1 MTFSRSA
8 YNSTK
13 TFLDPPAYHSDVNR
27 AHTHT
32 RPCVSS
38 ARFLQQGPSGAS
50 RSVHWNTRCV
60 VYSACLSR
68 RNCLDKSE
76 RSVLI
81 PVCRLESAAAEI
93 VRFVK
98 INKSSSSL
106 LGFLKEVLLFLA
118 EGLVS
123 PGKTVGFLYTA
134 MCRQTDFL
142 AQTVNYITW
151 IFTITSRQVHMVTSG
166 RTLTDWSST
175 ITDSNRQRKDSGER
189 HVLALC
195 MCIVLCLSVC
205 NSDASCLMRTIA
217 RYHLLNQKDI
227 PNCLKLH
234 NTTRGADCFF
244 AAVLPVGDY
253 VVTEQLLYINTT
265 IRRRAHH

>member
-8 YNSTK
+8 YKSTN

-60 VYSACLSR
+60 VYSACLSG

-98 INKSSSSL
+98 INKNSSSL

-123 PGKTVGFLYTA
+123 PGKIVGFLYTA
-134 MCRQTDFL
+134 MYRQTDFL
-142 AQTVNYITW
+142 AQLTSSW

-166 RTLTDWSST
+166 RTLTDRSST
-175 ITDSNRQRKDSGER
+175 ISDSNRQRKDSGER

-195 MCIVLCLSVC
+195 MCIVLCLS
-205 NSDASCLMRTIA
+205 AIAMRHVECAPSHGIICSIKKIFLT
-217 RYHLLNQKDI
+217 
-227 PNCLKLH
+227 
-234 NTTRGADCFF
+234 
-244 AAVLPVGDY
+244 V
-253 VVTEQLLYINTT
+253 
-265 IRRRAHH
+265 